1 MKKYKLII
9 ITGVSGTGKTT
20 LGTALSEKLGIPFY
34 DADHFHPIEN
44 IAKMSA
50 GIPLN
55 DEDRKPWLQS
65 LANKLEESKT
75 SGGCVLACSA
85 LKESYRKILSIDPSI
100 HWIHLKGDRD
110 LIWERMKARKNHYMK
125 AEMLDSQFAT
135 WEEPDYGHK
144 LSIAQSPEA
153 MLEEALD
160 FLKK

>member
-20 LGTALSEKLGIPFY
+20 LGTALAEKLQIPFY
-34 DADHFHPIEN
+34 DADHFHPAEN

-55 DEDRKPWLQS
+55 DDDRKPWLEA
-65 LANKLEESKT
+65 LATKLKESKT

-85 LKESYRKILSIDPSI
+85 LKEQYRKILSIDPAI

-135 WEEPDYGHK
+135 WEEPNYGYK
-144 LSIAQSPEA
+144 LSIDQSPQA
-153 MLEEALD
+153 MLEEVLD